1 MTSIPLYLNAPHS
14 CSYLEDKSAQFA
26 YVHPDIALNTT
37 LYEQLIEQGFRRS
50 GNHVYRPYC
59 TNCTHCISTRLAV
72 EKFKPSR
79 QQRRTFKKNT
89 DLKITL
95 KPALFEQ
102 AHFDLYQHYQRS
114 RHAES
119 DMANT
124 TPDEYINFLKSDWCN
139 TLFIEFTLADELAG
153 VAIVDLFDNALSAV
167 YTFFDPKFSARSL
180 GVYAVLW
187 QIEHAKTVGL
197 DWVYL
202 GYWIKECQKM
212 SYKTNYQPIQ
222 GFINNEWHDLKSYT

>member
-1 MTSIPLYLNAPHS
+1 MISIPLYLNEAHS

-26 YVHPDIALNTT
+26 YVHPDVALNTT

-59 TNCTHCISTRLAV
+59 TNCTQCIATRLAV
-72 EKFKPSR
+72 ENFKASR

-89 DLKITL
+89 DLKMTITPPIF
-95 KPALFEQ
+95 KQ
-102 AHFDLYQHYQRS
+102 THFDLYQHYQRN
-114 RHAES
+114 RHADSE
-119 DMANT
+119 MADT
-124 TPDEYINFLKSDWCN
+124 TPEEYIHFLSSDWCN
-139 TLFIEFTLADELAG
+139 TLFVEFTLANELAG

-167 YTFFDPKFSARSL
+167 YTFFDPKFSTRSL

-187 QIEHAKTVGL
+187 QIEHAKTLGL

-222 GFINNEWHDLKSYT
+222 GFINEEWRDLNSYT